1 MTDSDPELLGQFVR
15 DNSQD
20 AFTALVGRHL
30 DLVYSAALR
39 QVRSPDL
46 AEEISQT
53 VFTQLARQ
61 ASQLRPGTVLPA
73 WLYQVTRHTAVD
85 VIRAEARRQ
94 AREQIAYQMSELHT
108 PQADWTQIEPH
119 LDEAMAE
126 LADPDRTALL
136 LRFFENKSL
145 REVGAALGTGEDAAQ
160 KRVSRALERL
170 RDRLGRR
177 RVQVGTGVLAVLL
190 SAHAVQAAPA
200 GLAAAVTAGA
210 VLSTTILST
219 TPTVPLLQTIL
230 MTTTQKALIA
240 TGLAA
245 LTIVLIVHQARQA
258 SALQREVAA
267 LQAGQAAALHQSNH
281 VAELERELQRATNRA
296 GALAGENATLKK
308 NPGDVLKLRGEVG
321 RLRQANSELGATN
334 ALSKITA
341 DPAMKK
347 LMRDQ
352 QKMGMGVI
360 FKGFAQTAKLTTEQ
374 SDQLND
380 LLADHVMDNVGH
392 VTTALRDK
400 ASSEELNHVF
410 AAQEAAL
417 QDKIQTLLGPDGL
430 AQYQDYSKN
439 LLSSLTA
446 EQFKTMMSGTDAEKS
461 DKARQLSQALQ
472 QQVTTA
478 LTAAGLPAD
487 YQTVPILNFA
497 NIASETQADQ
507 SLQLL
512 SKIYQAATASG
523 LSFLSA
529 EEQKKFQDFTA
540 TAITNNRAALG
551 MNRTLMAPIAN

>member
-523 LSFLSA
+523 LPFLSA

>member
-1 MTDSDPELLGQFVR
+1 
-15 DNSQD
+15 
-20 AFTALVGRHL
+20 
-30 DLVYSAALR
+30 
-39 QVRSPDL
+39 
-46 AEEISQT
+46 
-53 VFTQLARQ
+53 
-61 ASQLRPGTVLPA
+61 
-73 WLYQVTRHTAVD
+73 
-85 VIRAEARRQ
+85 
-94 AREQIAYQMSELHT
+94 MSELHT

-219 TPTVPLLQTIL
+219 TPTVPLLQTLL

-245 LTIVLIVHQARQA
+245 LTIALIVHQARQA

>member
-245 LTIVLIVHQARQA
+245 LTIALIVHQARQA